1 MSEEEDLQHLISE
14 DPEPI
19 LRLAQAVMERLHVA
33 DSSYADELLAAQDT
47 DTLRDLRYAAA
58 LLKYHARV
66 QLYARNERLCH
77 ANRGGVLIGSRL

>member
-1 MSEEEDLQHLISE
+1 MSEEDVLHRLIPE
-14 DPEPI
+14 APEPI
-19 LRLAQAVMERLHVA
+19 LGLAQTVMQRLHA
-33 DSSYADELLAAQDT
+33 AGGSGADELLAAQDT

-58 LLKYHARV
+58 LLEFHARR